1 MQVASIGKE
10 QRDGLRKGAPAMT
23 KAIAQ
28 GGQDAHA
35 GRMQGIA
42 GLLRGLGNDPLDVFD
57 LQHEVK
63 FYFYLFKS
71 SSFL

>member
-1 MQVASIGKE
+1 MQVALVGE
-10 QRDGLRKGAPAMT
+10 QQGNGFRKGAPAVT

-28 GGQDAHA
+28 GGQDAHP
-35 GRMQGIA
+35 GRVQRVS
-42 GLLRGLGNDPLDVFD
+42 GLLGGLGNDPLDIFD
-57 LQHEVK
+57 GQHEVK